1 MNILTIV
8 LGLLCIGY
16 GIYTAIMRAKA
27 PEKFGKLEAM
37 KKKFGDKTGQIIH
50 IVSYTIVPILA
61 GIVFFATGLLGVS
74 LF

>member
-1 MNILTIV
+1 
-8 LGLLCIGY
+8 
-16 GIYTAIMRAKA
+16 
-27 PEKFGKLEAM
+27 M

-61 GIVFFATGLLGVS
+61 GTVFFATGLLGVS